1 MAKRIGITRRGALSR
16 GGEKLDI
23 EAWRQ
28 EGGDRKKDYRP
39 AIPES
44 AHCHV
49 ATIRCR
55 APSRQKRHSWL
66 VTPLVTN
73 LDVSIRMRI
82 CASAGESLDSLAC
95 IVLNV
100 FPIRSAN
107 FFFQPAPS
115 RGYIYIY
122 MYGNEFSFV
131 SYRSFGIIFVRF
143 KDVSR

>member
-107 FFFQPAPS
+107 FFFSTSTFA
-115 RGYIYIY
+115 RI
-122 MYGNEFSFV
+122 YGNEFSFV